1 MKLPVLVLVAVA
13 ALAFAD
19 QAGAEPMFLSRQYTR
34 CTTCHYS
41 PTGGGLLTPYGRS
54 LTDEISTTG
63 GSHPSATK
71 NSNPEHGFLW
81 GELGNR
87 LGPLDLG
94 IDVRPAHLDV
104 STSGFSTTENFLMDA
119 DLQAAIRTHGWTFY
133 GEIGREPV
141 PDGPKIASYEYWV
154 SHDSE
159 SGFGF
164 RVGRFLPAYGIRLAD
179 HTAFTR
185 LNLGFDV
192 YDQVLG
198 LELSHTG
205 ERHLLQVSLGP
216 GAADAAFQNDGRRA
230 FTATGRLQLDLSSR
244 AAVVFSGLLRDASQI
259 EPRSEAGGVAFGF
272 APGKRLSVWTEADVQ
287 FQSSISGAA
296 SPNGGTGYTFLN
308 ETSFEVHRGLWLK
321 LSPQLRTDIGISGG
335 GVFRTVLEADLFPRT
350 HWNVDVSLYRD
361 LDRRSSLVTRTI
373 LAQLHLYL

>member
-1 MKLPVLVLVAVA
+1 MKAQALVLVAVA
-13 ALAFAD
+13 TVALAD

-54 LTDEISTTG
+54 LTEEISTT
-63 GSHPSATK
+63 HPSEAK
-71 NSNPEHGFLW
+71 DSNPEHGFLW
-81 GELGNR
+81 GRLGNR

-104 STSGFSTTENFLMDA
+104 NTSGFSTTEDFLMDA
-119 DLQAAIRTHGWTFY
+119 DLQAAVRTRGFTFY

-179 HTAFTR
+179 HTSFTR

-192 YDQVLG
+192 YDQVLA
-198 LELSHTG
+198 LELSHTS
-205 ERHLLQVSLGP
+205 ERHLLQVSVGP
-216 GAADAAFQNDGRRA
+216 GPADSAFHDDGRRA
-230 FTATGRLQLDLSSR
+230 FTATGRFQVDLSPR
-244 AAVVFSGLLRDASQI
+244 AAVVFSGLLREASQI
-259 EPRSEAGGVAFGF
+259 EPRSGAGGVAFGF
-272 APGKRLSVWTEADVQ
+272 SPQKRLSVWTEADVQ
-287 FQSSISGAA
+287 LQASTTGAA
-296 SPNGGTGYTFLN
+296 SSNGGTGYTFLN
-308 ETSFEVHRGLWLK
+308 ETSFEVYRGLWLK
-321 LSPQLRTDIGISGG
+321 LSPQFRTDIGNSGG
-335 GVFRTVLEADLFPRT
+335 GAFRTVIEADLFPRT
-350 HWNVDVSLYRD
+350 HFNVDVSFYRD
-361 LDRRSSLVTRTI
+361 LDRRTSLVTRTI